1 LCSFF
6 VRRFHRHDKADA
18 RVLKHTAEGD
28 GRSYADRG
36 CWMVSPIL
44 AADFGGR
51 ETDQAAL
58 QINPYTNR
66 LR

>member
-1 LCSFF
+1 
-6 VRRFHRHDKADA
+6 
-18 RVLKHTAEGD
+18 
-28 GRSYADRG
+28 
-36 CWMVSPIL
+36 MVSPIL